1 MLVIAFSFVL
11 LLQTQTS
18 IVIQSANS
26 ISSSIVIQ
34 GANSVSVKNMAQ
46 HVTTNAFSPN
56 LLGTMTGVNKLCKYA
71 TTMLLLHSS
80 DQSINRL

>member
-1 MLVIAFSFVL
+1 MLVIAFTFVL

-34 GANSVSVKNMAQ
+34 GANSV
-46 HVTTNAFSPN
+46 
-56 LLGTMTGVNKLCKYA
+56 Y
-71 TTMLLLHSS
+71 
-80 DQSINRL
+80 